1 MRGGSRP
8 GEWIHPENRGPAMLP
23 QTSDS
28 ICSAGTA
35 MERDTWMRLRGWIAK
50 DPHSRMPPIARTS
63 LPSAGYFTGDS
74 PAFGDITAIA
84 LPYRVLINV
93 FCTPVALSQIASIGA
108 SYRSLW
114 RIGTGKQVR
123 LCFDLIA
130 VTCKVSEGILLRC
143 AAEPSSRCDLSF
155 SQDRHSLGA
164 I

>member
-1 MRGGSRP
+1 MRGGSRA
-8 GEWIHPENRGPAMLP
+8 GEWIHPENWGPAMLP
-23 QTSDS
+23 QTSGS

-35 MERDTWMRLRGWIAK
+35 METDTWMRSWGWIAK
-50 DPHSRMPPIARTS
+50 DPYYRMPLIARTS

-74 PAFGDITAIA
+74 SAFGDITAIA
-84 LPYRVLINV
+84 SPCRVLINV

-114 RIGTGKQVR
+114 RLGAGKQAT

-130 VTCKVSEGILLRC
+130 VTCKVSEGILLKC
-143 AAEPSSRCDLSF
+143 AADPSSRCDFSF
-155 SQDRHSLGA
+155 SQDRRSLEA